1 MSYEEMVRTALGD
14 APFDLLLKNVKLV
27 NVYTR
32 EIYDTNIGIHDRIIS
47 YVGGSHNFKSKDIFD
62 ANGMYA
68 IPGLIDSHLHIE
80 SSMVTPPRF
89 AEAVLPHGTT
99 TVAVDPHEIGN
110 VLGKAGVRMML
121 DTSEDL
127 PLKIFVLAPTCVPAV
142 LNADTAGAEI
152 DAADVSEMLG
162 WDRVIGL
169 AEVMDY
175 YGVITLDKRMTSIVK
190 TGRESNVV
198 IDGHC
203 MGLSEEE
210 TNAYASTGIEAN
222 HEYFPIDTEHDYK
235 ADFEIVRREM
245 RLGMFAKLRK
255 FSLTPGLVRL
265 LATLPSKQNL
275 LFVTDDVM
283 PDDLIRDGHLDDV
296 VRTAIQGG
304 FDPIDAVR
312 SATYFPAKHLR
323 LFDRGAIA
331 PGKLADILLLKDLN
345 EFNVSVVFANGRM
358 TAKNGKLVNE
368 INLRRFPE
376 VAKRTVKLE
385 KMTHDTFRVH
395 VKQEHG
401 TIRVRVITL
410 QPGFLSSFEERDAI
424 VTSHI
429 AQTNYA
435 TVAVLERHGR
445 TKNKAIGFIDK
456 FGLDQGAIAST
467 VSHDSHNLIVIGMNA
482 IDMAVAANAL
492 IECQGGLA
500 AASGGEVLTK
510 VELPVAGLMSEEQT
524 ETVARKLSNFRRTE
538 EKLGLTDRGAM
549 LLIVT
554 IALPVISH
562 ARITDKGLFD
572 VDKQEIVPLVV
583 E

>member
-47 YVGGSHNFKSKDIFD
+47 YVGGSHNFKSKDTFD

-142 LNADTAGAEI
+142 MNADTAGAEI

-312 SATYFPAKHLR
+312 SATCFPAKHLR

-368 INLRRFPE
+368 INLRRFPD
-376 VAKRTVKLE
+376 VAKKTVKLE